1 MAIEIYDMHT
11 HIYPQKVAEKAV
23 NAIGDFYNIPML
35 GKGFTEELIK
45 DETEAG
51 VSKALVSSAA
61 TSPMQVTAVNSF
73 IAKEVS
79 EHADKLYGF
88 GTLHPYYY
96 EIPNEIE
103 RMKALGLRGVKLHP
117 DFQKFAIDDP
127 CAFTMYECCE
137 AADFPILFHTGDKR
151 FKYSNPS
158 KVLTVLK
165 NFPKLRVIC
174 AHLGGYSE
182 WREAQKVEGYLG
194 NPNVYID
201 TSSAI
206 QMMDK
211 RTALKIIR
219 KHDINNIFWGSDYPM
234 WNPKT
239 ELENF
244 MKIRLTDD
252 EREKILSLNAIAF
265 LKGEN

>member
-1 MAIEIYDMHT
+1 MHA
-11 HIYPQKVAEKAV
+11 HIYPQKIADKAV
-23 NAIGDFYNIPML
+23 DAIGSFYDLPMQN
-35 GKGFTEELIK
+35 KGFTEDLLAAEK
-45 DETEAG
+45 EAG
-51 VSKALVSSAA
+51 VSKVLVSSAA
-61 TSPMQVTAVNSF
+61 TAPMQVTAVNSF
-73 IAKEVS
+73 ISKEVS
-79 EHADKLYGF
+79 EHPDDFIGF

-96 EIPNEIE
+96 DIPNEVK
-103 RMKALGLRGVKLHP
+103 RMKELGLKGVKLHP

-127 CAFTMYECCE
+127 AAFNMYDCCQE
-137 AADFPILFHTGDKR
+137 AGLPILFHTGDKR
-151 FKYSNPS
+151 YAFSNPRR
-158 KVLTVLK
+158 VMTVLK
-165 NFPKLRVIC
+165 NFPKLKVIC

-201 TSSAI
+201 TSSSI

-219 KHDINNIFWGSDYPM
+219 KHDINNVFWGSDYPM

-252 EREKILSLNAIAF
+252 EREKILSLNAINF
-265 LKGEN
+265 LKGEK